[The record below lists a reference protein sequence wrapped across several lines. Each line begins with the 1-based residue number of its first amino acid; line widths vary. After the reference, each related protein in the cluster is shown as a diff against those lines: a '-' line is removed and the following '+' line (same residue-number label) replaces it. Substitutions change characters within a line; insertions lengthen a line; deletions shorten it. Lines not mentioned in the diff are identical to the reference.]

1 MNYGKFGS
9 YCYAPHML
17 KNWEVSGFGLTQQN
31 RTLGGNYGEGE
42 KRDLRSYTFF
52 FLILSGTFLFS
63 KASHHDPVVLSFC
76 PATQSFH
83 LGVEG
88 KGFFSIPGVLT
99 VSLVLVKSDTS

>member
-31 RTLGGNYGEGE
+31 RTRGGNYGEGE

-52 FLILSGTFLFS
+52 FSPKWDFPF
-63 KASHHDPVVLSFC
+63 F
-76 PATQSFH
+76 Q
-83 LGVEG
+83 
-88 KGFFSIPGVLT
+88 GF
-99 VSLVLVKSDTS
+99 TS